1 MQMFSRPLKAAL
13 LAGVVSAALGATTF
27 GTAALAADTLKI
39 GMPAK
44 MFLNLV
50 EFVAQEKGIYE
61 KHGLE
66 VELVHIADS
75 SIPVRSL
82 IAGDLDISQ
91 AGMSETLAA
100 VDKGAGLKTIGGVHT
115 GLHYAFYVNPKSG
128 IDDVTDLVGKKVG
141 ISSPGSLPHVVVTAL
156 MRQAG
161 MTDDQ
166 IRQVQWVSLKGSSA
180 RINGILSNAIDATVS
195 NYDPKAAHDE
205 NAEIL
210 FVVSRKLP
218 EYVMTPWDVSDETLK
233 DRRDVL
239 KRFVRAEL
247 EAVRW
252 IWENEKGA
260 LDVAKKHF
268 PYNDEELAEFYE
280 FYRNGGVWNPNGL
293 IGAEQA
299 TYMQELNVEG
309 GLQRQVLPAGQVL
322 DTSIVREVLDEIG
335 TYQP

>member
-1 MQMFSRPLKAAL
+1 MQLFSRSLKAAL
-13 LAGVVSAALGATTF
+13 LAGTFTTVLSAS
-27 GTAALAADTLKI
+27 ALAADTLKI

-61 KHGLE
+61 KHGLD

-82 IAGDLDISQ
+82 IAGDLDLSQ

-115 GLHYAFYVNPKSG
+115 GLHYAFYVNAKSD
-128 IDDVTDLVGKKVG
+128 IEDVTDLAGKKVG

-161 MTDDQ
+161 MTDEQ
-166 IRQVQWVSLKGSSA
+166 IKQVRWVSLKGSSA

-205 NAEIL
+205 NAKIL
-210 FVVSRKLP
+210 FVVSKKLP
-218 EYVMTPWDVSDETLK
+218 DYVMTPWDVSDKTLETK
-233 DRRDVL
+233 RDAL

-247 EAVRW
+247 ESVRW
-252 IWENEKGA
+252 IWENEKDA
-260 LDVAKKHF
+260 LDIAKKHF

-280 FYRNGGVWNPNGL
+280 FYRNGGVWNPNGM
-293 IGAEQA
+293 ISAEQA

-309 GLQRQVLPAGQVL
+309 GLQRQVLPAGDVL
-322 DTSIVREVLDEIG
+322 DTSIVQEVLDEIG

>member
-1 MQMFSRPLKAAL
+1 MKMVSRSLKAAV
-13 LAGVVSAALGATTF
+13 LAGVLAAGLGTSAQ
-27 GTAALAADTLKI
+27 AADTLKI

-50 EFVAQEKGIYE
+50 EFVAQEKGIYA

-100 VDKGAGLKTIGGVHT
+100 VDKGAELRTIGGVHT

-128 IDDVTDLVGKKVG
+128 IKDVTDLAGKKVG

-161 MTDDQ
+161 MTSEQ
-166 IRQVQWVSLKGSSA
+166 VKSVQWVSLKGSSA
-180 RINGILSNAIDATVS
+180 RINGILSGAIDATVS
-195 NYDPKAAHDE
+195 NYDPKAAHDP
-205 NAEIL
+205 NAKIL
-210 FVVSRKLP
+210 FVVSKKLP
-218 EYVMTPWDVSDETLK
+218 QYVMTPWDVRVETLK
-233 DRRDVL
+233 DKRDAI

-252 IWENEKGA
+252 ISENEKDA

-293 IGAEQA
+293 VSAEQA
-299 TYMQELNVEG
+299 KYMQELNVEG
-309 GLQRQVLPAGQVL
+309 GLQRSVQPVEKVL
-322 DTSIVREVLDEIG
+322 DTSIVQEVLGEVG
-335 TYQP
+335 KFQLP